1 MSKRIYWGFI
11 KDPIYGYVHITDL
24 EKDLID
30 TRVVQRLRRLRQLA
44 GAEYVYPGANHTRFE
59 HSIGVMYLA
68 GILAESLPV
77 ELSEEDIQMV
87 RIAGLL
93 HDVGHGPFSHIYES
107 LSIKYLENTHED
119 LTRWIILESELAD
132 ILSDTGY
139 SPQKISKLAT
149 GDMREEGKLFLDQII
164 SSAVDVDKM
173 DFIIRDSYHTG
184 AEYGYVDIFRLIYT
198 MDVLNGNLSVDLTAL
213 SSLEAFILARIESF
227 KTIYFHKVARAV
239 QIMLLK
245 AMELAKDEIPLVSF
259 TNIDEYL
266 SFDDYTVWSMLRRVK
281 KSNELIQK
289 LERRELLKAA
299 YNRTFYV
306 RDETVSSIFTNEKVR
321 NKIEEE
327 IAEKAGVERE
337 NVVIDVPT
345 LPSVPYRHSIEMEP
359 MRIPVF
365 YRTKE
370 GNKIPVNIR
379 DASQLIDALRGFMNI
394 IRVYTWEQYR
404 EKVAKAA
411 ELIIGIPPYSA
422 RISY

>member
-1 MSKRIYWGFI
+1 MRKRTYWGFI
-11 KDPIYGYVHITDL
+11 KDPIHGYVHITEL
-24 EKDLID
+24 EKELID

-68 GILAESLPV
+68 GVLAESLPIN
-77 ELSEEDIQMV
+77 LTDEDIQMV

-107 LSIKYLENTHED
+107 LSIKYLRKTHED
-119 LTRWIILESELAD
+119 LTQWIISESELAD
-132 ILSDTGY
+132 ILSNMGY

-149 GDMREEGKLFLDQII
+149 GDLRKEGKLFLDQII

-198 MDVLNGNLSVDLTAL
+198 MDILNGNLSVDLTAL

-227 KTIYFHKVARAV
+227 KSIYFHKVARAV

-245 AMELAKDEIPLVSF
+245 AMELAKDEIPLVDFS
-259 TNIDEYL
+259 NIDEYL
-266 SFDDYTVWSMLRRVK
+266 SLDDYTVWTMLRRVK
-281 KSNELIQK
+281 KSNEIIKK
-289 LERRELLKAA
+289 LERRQLLKAA
-299 YNRTFYV
+299 YNRAFYV

-321 NKIEEE
+321 EKIEEE
-327 IAEKAGVERE
+327 IAEQANVERE
-337 NVVIDVPT
+337 NVIIDVPT

-359 MRIPVF
+359 MKIPVF
-365 YRTKE
+365 YRTKD
-370 GNKIPVNIR
+370 GVKVPVNLR
-379 DASQLIDALRGFMNI
+379 DVSQLIDALRGFMNI
-394 IRVYTWEQYR
+394 IRIYTWEQYR
-404 EKVAKAA
+404 EQVAKAA
-411 ELIIGIPPYSA
+411 ESIIGIPPDSA

>member
-1 MSKRIYWGFI
+1 MSRRIYWGFI

-24 EKDLID
+24 EKDIID

-68 GILAESLPV
+68 GVLAENLPV

-107 LSIKYLENTHED
+107 LSIKYLEKTHED

-132 ILSDTGY
+132 ILSDAGY

-227 KTIYFHKVARAV
+227 KSIYFHKVARAA

-245 AMELAKDEIPLVSF
+245 AMELAKDEIPLVNF

-266 SFDDYTVWSMLRRVK
+266 SLDDYTVWTMLRKVK

-306 RDETVSSIFTNEKVR
+306 RDETVSSIFTNERVR

-337 NVVIDVPT
+337 NVIIDVPT

-370 GNKIPVNIR
+370 GNKIPVNLR

-411 ELIIGIPPYSA
+411 ESIIGVPPYSA

>member
-1 MSKRIYWGFI
+1 MRKRTYWGFI
-11 KDPIYGYVHITDL
+11 KDPIHGYVHITEL
-24 EKDLID
+24 EKELID

-68 GILAESLPV
+68 GVLAESLPIN
-77 ELSEEDIQMV
+77 LTDEDIQMV

-107 LSIKYLENTHED
+107 LSIKYLRKTHED
-119 LTRWIILESELAD
+119 LTQWVISESELAD
-132 ILSDTGY
+132 ILSNMGY

-149 GDMREEGKLFLDQII
+149 GDLRKEGKLFLDQII

-198 MDVLNGNLSVDLTAL
+198 MDILNGNLSVDLTAL

-227 KTIYFHKVARAV
+227 KSIYFHKVARAV

-245 AMELAKDEIPLVSF
+245 AMELAKDEIPLVDFS
-259 TNIDEYL
+259 NIDEYL
-266 SFDDYTVWSMLRRVK
+266 SLDDYTVWTMLRRVK
-281 KSNELIQK
+281 KSNEIIKK
-289 LERRELLKAA
+289 LERRQLLKAA
-299 YNRTFYV
+299 YNRAFYV

-321 NKIEEE
+321 EKIEEE
-327 IAEKAGVERE
+327 IAEQANVERE
-337 NVVIDVPT
+337 NVIIDVPT

-359 MRIPVF
+359 MKIPVF
-365 YRTKE
+365 YRTKD
-370 GNKIPVNIR
+370 GVKVPVNLR
-379 DASQLIDALRGFMNI
+379 DVSQLIDALRGFMNI
-394 IRVYTWEQYR
+394 IRIYTWEQYR
-404 EKVAKAA
+404 EQVAKAA
-411 ELIIGIPPYSA
+411 ESIIGIPPDSA